1 MRGTSNYADYDA
13 FANAAASFPPTAR
26 DGNTAQEVF
35 QESYGVLDGLA
46 NKKPGEEFPRAMA
59 WKAYAL
65 ALTVYEGWDL
75 PPNHPDGKLDEQA
88 RLKAAHDLCQKAIGL
103 DKNDYDLHW
112 AMADVHLISKEFPEA
127 VAEFEQALDLN
138 RDARHPSLFIEA
150 GSAMMQAGEFEKA
163 ESCFRRARAP
173 DWHHWSRGV
182 YLYLKAGRAGAD
194 REAFLNLA
202 LDDLKAT
209 HNQLGDDF
217 YQSEIQIVLAAVHF
231 RKAELFT
238 AKANNAR
245 NAGNANDE
253 ARFNTYAAR
262 NQAASA
268 RTIQNFN
275 TAFPKAS
282 AAQAIK
288 SQSLD
293 NGGDQAWWGDAMKAL
308 LP

>member
-13 FANAAASFPPTAR
+13 FAKAAASFPPTAR
-26 DGNTAQEVF
+26 DGTSAQKVF
-35 QESYGVLDGLA
+35 QESYEVLDGLA

-65 ALTVYEGWDL
+65 ALSVYEGWDL
-75 PPNHPDGKLDEQA
+75 PPGHPDEKLDEQA
-88 RLKAAHDLCQKAIGL
+88 RLKAAHDLGQKAIGL

-112 AMADVHLISKEFPEA
+112 AMADVHLISKEFPQA

-163 ESCFRRARAP
+163 EACFRRARAP

-182 YLYLKAGRAGAD
+182 FLYLKAGRAGAD

-217 YQSEIQIVLAAVHF
+217 YQSEIQLVLAAVHF

-245 NAGNANDE
+245 SAADK
-253 ARFNTYAAR
+253 ARFTAYAAR
-262 NQAASA
+262 NQAAAA
-268 RTIQNFN
+268 RTIQNFG